1 MSTADQAKGLDAQ
14 IFALRNFCEQNKIED
29 YELFADENQS
39 GTKSSRPALDR
50 MMKAV
55 ENGEI
60 DSVIV
65 FAFSR
70 YARSVSHMLRGL
82 ETMKKF
88 QTNFI
93 SLTEKLD
100 LNTSL
105 GHVVFVIIS
114 AIAQL
119 ERDLIAE
126 RVKNGLAAA
135 KNRGVKIGRVRTR
148 NSALIESLLEAGLS
162 FREVARIAKCS
173 HGSVSAQKKEY
184 LARKAKEN
192 AAKVFEAQETN
203 LALSP
208 ETVAKLE
215 AANIKLAAPA
225 PETLPVPRRSA
236 LIRPNSKEDEFS
248 QTGGLSSFF
257 ISNSPNSRPIRC
269 SPDPKSHL
277 RTPMPPLIIA
287 RI

>member
-1 MSTADQAKGLDAQ
+1 MEVQTPLKRRTACYARVSTADQKNGLDAQ
-14 IFALRNFCEQNKIED
+14 IRALRIFCEQNKITEW
-29 YELFADENQS
+29 ELFADENQS
-39 GTKSSRPALDR
+39 GTKSSRPSLDR
-50 MMKAV
+50 MMVAV

-60 DSVIV
+60 ENVIV

-82 ETMKKF
+82 ETMKKHK
-88 QTNFI
+88 TNFI

-135 KNRGVKIGRVRTR
+135 KARGKQIGRVRKR
-148 NSALIESLLEAGLS
+148 NSVLIESLLEAGLS
-162 FREVARIAKCS
+162 FREVSRIAKCS

-184 LARKAKEN
+184 LARKAAEEKRKQEEAAKES
-192 AAKVFEAQETN
+192 AAKVFAPDQGAPN
-203 LALSP
+203 LPP
-208 ETVAKLE
+208 ELTD
-215 AANIKLAAPA
+215 AASIKLPEEALPPA
-225 PETLPVPRRSA
+225 TNQPANNPS
-236 LIRPNSKEDEFS
+236 
-248 QTGGLSSFF
+248 
-257 ISNSPNSRPIRC
+257 
-269 SPDPKSHL
+269 
-277 RTPMPPLIIA
+277 
-287 RI
+287 